1 MGRVVKGMGRVVP
14 SLVLDARGEADRVRA
29 ETRAAGQAHA
39 LVEAAA
45 ILATARAQAARLVA
59 DAQPA
64 ALALAARM
72 AARIVGRAV
81 DLDPAVMV
89 EIAGEALAA
98 CRPRGLVKLRAHP
111 ADVAALDRAHAALL
125 ARLEGAAALE
135 LVPDPSVGRYG
146 CVVETPLG
154 RVDARLEA
162 QIAALERAVGSD
174 RG

>member
-14 SLVLDARGEADRVRA
+14 SLLLDARGEVDRLRADVRA
-29 ETRAAGQAHA
+29 AAQAHA

-45 ILATARAQAARLVA
+45 ILAAAHAEAARLLA
-59 DAQPA
+59 GARPA

-81 DLDPAVMV
+81 DLDPAVMA
-89 EIAGEALAA
+89 EIAAEALAS
-98 CRPRGLVKLRAHP
+98 CRPRGVVKLRAHP
-111 ADVAALDRAHAALL
+111 ADLAALDAAQAALL

-135 LVPDPSVGRYG
+135 LVPDVNVGRYG

-162 QIAALERAVGSD
+162 QIAALERAVGSG

>member
-1 MGRVVKGMGRVVP
+1 MGRVVP
-14 SLVLDARGEADRVRA
+14 ALVLDARGEADGLRA
-29 ETRAAGQAHA
+29 EARAAAKAHA

-45 ILATARAQAARLVA
+45 VLAAAHAEAARLA
-59 DAQPA
+59 AGAQPV

-81 DLDPAVMV
+81 ELEPAVMA
-89 EIAGEALAA
+89 EIAAEALAS
-98 CRPRGLVKLRAHP
+98 CRPRGVVKLRAHP
-111 ADVAALDRAHAALL
+111 SDLAALEAAHAALL

-135 LVPDPSVGRYG
+135 LVPDATVGRYG

-162 QIAALERAVGSD
+162 QIAALERAVGSGD